1 MIQFYPGGGP
11 TRAGMES
18 FGFPPHFHQT
28 LHEFPLCKVNALLAG
43 NLEAEGSPDAAVDP
57 QEQAPDGAEG
67 DGEASKETQEME
79 VREGDAEDDD
89 SKEKER
95 QERRREKKVK

>member
-43 NLEAEGSPDAAVDP
+43 SLEAEGSPDAAMDP
-57 QEQAPDGAEG
+57 QEEVPDLAEGDGEAPDGAEG
-67 DGEASKETQEME
+67 DG
-79 VREGDAEDDD
+79 
-89 SKEKER
+89 
-95 QERRREKKVK
+95 KKSL